1 MEQEYISITEAS
13 ILTGKHI
20 TTIYKGIKQGRIQYK
35 TVEDN
40 NKTVKKVLKS
50 DILKLFS
57 NEYKTTL
64 DQSIRPSNTQVE
76 DGIRLAKDDMK
87 QVIEEV
93 LEAKQSQLMKPIEEQ
108 ALYRL
113 GRIEQENTFLKAKVE
128 TLLQELEQYKSLPGP
143 ADVEKIQKE
152 NQEKEKDLI
161 IQIEM
166 ERKEKEDLKSIG
178 ETIRQETEEK
188 LKQSEEI
195 HRKELEAHRA
205 ELEKLKQEHE
215 RTLKLMSESA
225 EKEKM
230 EIVEAWKKKTE
241 ELERPWWKFW

>member
-1 MEQEYISITEAS
+1 MKKKDTLTIPEVARQLQKTINTVYRYIKSGKLKSESIVISGKKVIRIKEQDLVKFCNAFNISRYNNDISDDMFNDISEYNTDKHSDISEE
-13 ILTGKHI
+13 
-20 TTIYKGIKQGRIQYK
+20 IKQAVNNSLSLYHKDFLEKVFNAGVLTKENQFLKERLE
-35 TVEDN
+35 TV
-40 NKTVKKVLKS
+40 L
-50 DILKLFS
+50 
-57 NEYKTTL
+57 
-64 DQSIRPSNTQVE
+64 
-76 DGIRLAKDDMK
+76 
-87 QVIEEV
+87 
-93 LEAKQSQLMKPIEEQ
+93 
-108 ALYRL
+108 
-113 GRIEQENTFLKAKVE
+113 QENELLREQVKALPDLK
-128 TLLQELEQYKSLPGP
+128 T
-143 ADVEKIQKE
+143 I
-152 NQEKEKDLI
+152 QEKEKDLI
-161 IQIEM
+161 IQIEL

-178 ETIRQETEEK
+178 ETIQRKQEEK